1 MWKVFHEDKQALA
14 NQLLSNVYSCS
25 SLLQYLLAYFHIKI
39 FVRVLEAKS
48 ILHVFLANI
57 LFCQSSQLDDVVLS
71 RNTNRFGHEE
81 PNDFPSVTLS
91 YTLREESFISFLQS
105 IIPLMWHNMLV
116 NKSSNKQTHTHTHI

>member
-1 MWKVFHEDKQALA
+1 MKINRLWQINFSVMYIHVALF
-14 NQLLSNVYSCS
+14 YKH
-25 SLLQYLLAYFHIKI
+25 LLAYFHIKI

-91 YTLREESFISFLQS
+91 YTLMEENFISFLQS
-105 IIPLMWHNMLV
+105 IIPLM
-116 NKSSNKQTHTHTHI
+116 